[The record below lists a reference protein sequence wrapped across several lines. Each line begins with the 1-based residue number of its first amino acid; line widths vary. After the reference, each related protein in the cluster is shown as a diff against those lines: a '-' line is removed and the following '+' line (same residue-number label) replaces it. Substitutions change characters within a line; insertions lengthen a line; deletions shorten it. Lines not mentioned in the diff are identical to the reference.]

1 MRDDLAHVIRAV
13 EQGEKE
19 IRLKGYI
26 TKLLV
31 KLTDL
36 IYAHQVLNVKMKEM
50 SFDKEQLRII
60 VTERDT
66 LQGLID
72 PLPPRSATFSHE
84 RCHLFRVKS
93 LVTFTFCSS
102 T

>member
-36 IYAHQVLNVKMKEM
+36 IYAHQVMNVKMNEM
-50 SFDKEQLRII
+50 GIDKEQLRII

-72 PLPPRSATFSHE
+72 PTSFSFRPPPF
-84 RCHLFRVKS
+84 
-93 LVTFTFCSS
+93 LVVNAWALD
-102 T
+102 

>member
-31 KLTDL
+31 KLTDF
-36 IYAHQVLNVKMKEM
+36 IYAHQVMNVKMSEM
-50 SFDKEQLRII
+50 GNDKEQLRII

-72 PLPPRSATFSHE
+72 PTSFSFRPP
-84 RCHLFRVKS
+84 LF
-93 LVTFTFCSS
+93 LVVNA
-102 T
+102 

>member
-36 IYAHQVLNVKMKEM
+36 IYAHQVMNVKMSEM
-50 SFDKEQLRII
+50 GIDKEQLRII

-72 PLPPRSATFSHE
+72 PTSFSFPPATF
-84 RCHLFRVKS
+84 F
-93 LVTFTFCSS
+93 
-102 T
+102 